1 MPLKE
6 FTFLDV
12 YRRNAEF
19 FPDRTAFV
27 FEGQGRIGEYVGG
40 YEDWQDST
48 SAPLNAP
55 HSFHIGIWNDIPKC
69 KIGFDI

>member
-27 FEGQGRIGEYVGG
+27 FEGQRITHREYLKRVERLAAGG
-40 YEDWQDST
+40 Q
-48 SAPLNAP
+48 
-55 HSFHIGIWNDIPKC
+55 FG
-69 KIGFDI
+69 KIVLTLEG

>member
-1 MPLKE
+1 MPLKD

-27 FEGQGRIGEYVGG
+27 FEGQRITHREYLKRVERLAAGL
-40 YEDWQDST
+40 
-48 SAPLNAP
+48 AR
-55 HSFHIGIWNDIPKC
+55 
-69 KIGFDI
+69 

>member
-27 FEGQGRIGEYVGG
+27 FEGQRITHREYLKRVERLAAGLP
-40 YEDWQDST
+40 DRRRVLVRFV
-48 SAPLNAP
+48 A
-55 HSFHIGIWNDIPKC
+55 
-69 KIGFDI
+69 